1 MSYVAS
7 DGAEHTPYMIHR
19 AIFGS
24 WERFFGMLVEQYAG
38 AFPLWLAPVQTAIIP
53 ITDDNVPYARTVAD
67 KLMAAGMR
75 VTIDDR
81 SEKMGYKIREAQLQ
95 KVPYM
100 LVIGKKEAEDK
111 TVSVRVR
118 GKGDEGAV
126 SVEDFVQKATA
137 LIESKSLDLA

>member
-1 MSYVAS
+1 
-7 DGAEHTPYMIHR
+7 
-19 AIFGS
+19 
-24 WERFFGMLVEQYAG
+24 
-38 AFPLWLAPVQTAIIP
+38 
-53 ITDDNVPYARTVAD
+53 
-67 KLMAAGMR
+67 
-75 VTIDDR
+75 R